1 MIISAPLLRVK
12 MLSER
17 EAAKYPFIEEGVKL
31 VEGLNL
37 SLEELSDSSY
47 SKIIDRAAERVK
59 EAIIKGEVSVNLAD
73 PLTELLS
80 YPVAAMFVSQINE
93 NFLSRRYSL
102 AEAVR
107 VYNLLQE
114 ENVSSVIQIGRE
126 EFGWEIIRDPEN
138 IDGVVHM
145 FKIRFPDYLRAS
157 SGFHEPK
164 WKLVNRK
171 MENGY
176 VSITSSEAARLL
188 QVEVENWVKD
198 RVQTPSNFT
207 LPEQLQERLDDIRM
221 VFEENRS
228 KMDRGGLPPEVI
240 NEAFPPCMN
249 YCLEGLLSGRRA
261 SHMERFGLTSFLV
274 NVGMPIDDMVRLYVS
289 VTDFDE
295 SLTRYQIEHIAGLRG
310 NRTKYTPPTCATLR
324 THGICRNMDSICKSV
339 VHPLSYYRKKAKEVQ
354 KKKEAETEE
363 SEKSNTTAKE

>member
-1 MIISAPLLRVK
+1 

-17 EAAKYPFIEEGVKL
+17 EAAKYPFIKEGVRL
-31 VEGLNL
+31 VDELNL
-37 SLEELSDSSY
+37 SLEELADPSY
-47 SKIIDRAAERVK
+47 RRVIDRAAERVK
-59 EAIIKGEVSVNLAD
+59 EAIIAGVVSFNLAD

-107 VYNLLQE
+107 VYNLLQDE
-114 ENVSSVIQIGRE
+114 HVNRVIQIGRD
-126 EFGWEIIRDPEN
+126 EFNWKIRREPES
-138 IDGVVHM
+138 IDGVLHM
-145 FKIRFPDYLRAS
+145 YKIWFPDYLRAS
-157 SGFHEPK
+157 SGFHEAK

-176 VSITSSEAARLL
+176 VSITDNEAARLL
-188 QVEVENWVKD
+188 QVEVENWVRE
-198 RVQTPSNFT
+198 RVEKPSNFK
-207 LPEQLQERLDDIRM
+207 LPDSLQDRLDEIKK
-221 VFEENRS
+221 VFDENRS
-228 KMDRGGLPPEVI
+228 KMDRGGFPSEVI

-274 NVGMPIDDMVRLYVS
+274 NVGMPIEELVKLYVS

-310 NRTKYTPPTCATLR
+310 TRTKYTPPTCATLR
-324 THGICRNMDSICKSV
+324 THGICRNMDGICKTI
-339 VHPLSYYRKKAKEVQ
+339 VHPLSYYRKKAREIQ
-354 KKKEAETEE
+354 KQKQTESEESKNSNKTTEE
-363 SEKSNTTAKE
+363 

>member
-1 MIISAPLLRVK
+1 MIISTALLRDK

-37 SLEELSDSSY
+37 SLEELSDPSY
-47 SKIIDRAAERVK
+47 KKIIDRAAERVK
-59 EAIIKGEVSVNLAD
+59 EAIIKGEVSINLAD

-80 YPVAAMFVSQINE
+80 YPVAAMYVSQINE
-93 NFLSRRYSL
+93 NFLSRRFSL
-102 AEAVR
+102 AEAIR
-107 VYNLLQE
+107 VYNILQE
-114 ENVSSVIQIGRE
+114 EDIGRVIQIGRE
-126 EFGWEIIRDPEN
+126 EFGWDIIKEPEN
-138 IDGVVHM
+138 IDGALHM

-164 WKLVNRK
+164 WKLLNRK
-171 MENGY
+171 MDNGY

-188 QVEVENWVKD
+188 QVEVEKWVKE

-207 LPEQLQERLDDIRM
+207 LPEPLQERLDDIRQ

-228 KMDRGGLPPEVI
+228 KMDRGGLPSEVI

-324 THGICRNMDSICKSV
+324 THGICRNMDTICKNV
-339 VHPLSYYRKKAKEVQ
+339 VHPLSYYRKKAEEVER
-354 KKKEAETEE
+354 KKEEKSEETET
-363 SEKSNTTAKE
+363 SNTTTEE